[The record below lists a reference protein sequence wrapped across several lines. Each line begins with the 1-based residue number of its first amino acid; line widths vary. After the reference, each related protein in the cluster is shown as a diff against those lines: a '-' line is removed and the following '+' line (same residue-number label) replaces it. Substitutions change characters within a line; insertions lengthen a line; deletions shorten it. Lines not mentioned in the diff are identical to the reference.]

1 MGLNLRSGTSGLT
14 RENEQGPQPVV
25 GKANGQ
31 AQKLNVKTEL
41 AETQVMDKEEAQ
53 ASPECPSPELV
64 QATASPAPTETAV
77 ETIATASPAPA
88 ETAVAT
94 IATDYLIDQF
104 KNEGS
109 LTREE
114 VMATLAE
121 SALVRDWAKRLISK
135 YQPEEPEKPRPVSL
149 PLAKSVGIPKL
160 IQSEHALMDS
170 IRHCMAYTNDLT
182 EPQFLNAV
190 YLDKLAARLAR
201 LLEMQGGADLKA
213 LFRFTHVSRSSYDK
227 TAGADDEETV
237 WEHDD
242 SIVHELREAIG
253 LANKLYEARG
263 GSKGGLTMRDIIRQ
277 HAAAAMQTA
286 WAILSLIATATEEAF
301 QRDAKWGAA
310 VITTEQLVWH
320 ASRAQFG
327 ECHMIAQLQGWLVDA
342 KGPRVRDLGARLHTL
357 RRILYPTGT
366 AELQDADSFATYGL
380 AQIDRLELETWPR
393 WNSIA
398 PEDPKVPAEEG
409 DDNKELEAGETDFLP
424 PKRQR
429 TLSLSAPGPSSKAGP
444 KSNPVIDRMVRN
456 LMEDQESALAD
467 DYSQYY

>member
-14 RENEQGPQPVV
+14 REDEQGPQPIL
-25 GKANGQ
+25 GKAKEQ
-31 AQKLNVKTEL
+31 TPTLNVKTER
-41 AETQVMDKEEAQ
+41 AEVQIAGKEEAQ
-53 ASPECPSPELV
+53 ASLECPNPELV

-77 ETIATASPAPA
+77 
-88 ETAVAT
+88 AT
-94 IATDYLIDQF
+94 IATTPVTAEYLIDQF

-114 VMATLAE
+114 VMITLAE

-135 YQPEEPEKPRPVSL
+135 YQPEEPVKPRPITL
-149 PLAKSVGIPKL
+149 PLAKSVGTPAF
-160 IQSEHALMDS
+160 IQSEHTLMDS
-170 IRHCMAYTNDLT
+170 MQHFMSSTNDLT

-190 YLDKLAARLAR
+190 YLDKLAARIAR

-227 TAGADDEETV
+227 TAGVDDEETV

-263 GSKGGLTMRDIIRQ
+263 GAKGGLTMRDIVRQ
-277 HAAAAMQTA
+277 HAAAAMHKA

-301 QRDAKWGAA
+301 QRDAKWGAVVRA
-310 VITTEQLVWH
+310 TEQLIWH
-320 ASRAQFG
+320 TSRAQFG
-327 ECHMIAQLQGWLVDA
+327 ECHMVAQLQGWLVDA
-342 KGPRVRDLGARLHTL
+342 KGPRVRDLGARLVTL

-380 AQIDRLELETWPR
+380 AQIDRLELEKWPL
-393 WNSIA
+393 WKIGA
-398 PEDPKVPAEEG
+398 VEDLKVPAEEG
-409 DDNKELEAGETDFLP
+409 DDNEDVGAGETDFLP

-429 TLSLSAPGPSSKAGP
+429 TLELAAPGPSSKAGP